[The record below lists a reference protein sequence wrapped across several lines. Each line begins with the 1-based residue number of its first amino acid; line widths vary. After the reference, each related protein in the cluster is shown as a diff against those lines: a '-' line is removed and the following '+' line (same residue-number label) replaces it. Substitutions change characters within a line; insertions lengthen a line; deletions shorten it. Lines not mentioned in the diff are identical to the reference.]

1 VLGVVLAVFTALYM
15 LLIAGKKQ
23 YEQKLG
29 HHSIL
34 WLVATVVLAV
44 VGVVVFLLTEDL
56 SLPFGWVTDKWTIL
70 NAVILAIEIVA
81 IWLCLKTA
89 KTNNK

>member
-1 VLGVVLAVFTALYM
+1 
-15 LLIAGKKQ
+15 
-23 YEQKLG
+23 
-29 HHSIL
+29 
-34 WLVATVVLAV
+34 VLAV

-89 KTNNK
+89 KTNSK